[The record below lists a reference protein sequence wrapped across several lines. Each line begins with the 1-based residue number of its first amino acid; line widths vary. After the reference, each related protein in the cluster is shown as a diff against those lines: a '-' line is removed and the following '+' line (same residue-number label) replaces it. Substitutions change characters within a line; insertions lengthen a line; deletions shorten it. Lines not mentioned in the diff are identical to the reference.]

1 MDSNYQ
7 INYQN
12 LIRNSTQ
19 TALTNITIKRMLE
32 NKIIWLLI

>member
-12 LIRNSTQ
+12 LVRNSTQ
-19 TALTNITIKRMLE
+19 TALTNMTTERMLE
-32 NKIIWLLI
+32 NKIF